1 MSSETKNADFE
12 KALEF
17 VLQWE
22 TVFAKGHYG
31 DYDFAIT
38 ELDPADPGGAT
49 KFGLDS
55 RTHGNGVSTLTLSK
69 AKEIY
74 KNEYWDRCKC
84 YKLPWPLSFFLFDS
98 AVNVGYRQATLWF
111 QRAAGAS
118 DDGVW
123 GPKTDLQVNEWIDD
137 VGKQECLKQLV
148 EMREEFYKRL
158 NKPKF
163 EQGWLNRTAA
173 LLKKSTTA

>member
-1 MSSETKNADFE
+1 MCSETKNADFE
-12 KALEF
+12 KAMDF
-17 VLQWE
+17 VLRWE

-55 RTHGNGVSTLTLSK
+55 RTHGQMVSGLTLSK

-74 KNEYWDRCKC
+74 FKEYWEKFKC
-84 YKLPWPLSFFLFDS
+84 ANLPWPLSFFLFDS
-98 AVNVGYRQATLWF
+98 SVNVGFRQATLWF
-111 QRAAGAS
+111 QRAAMAS

-123 GPKTDLQVNEWIDD
+123 GPKTDLRVKEWIDD
-137 VGKQECLKQLV
+137 NGPKECMKQLV
-148 EMREEFYKRL
+148 SMREEFYKKL

-173 LLKKSTTA
+173 LLKETTTV